1 MRQAQKFLWP
11 ALTMGT
17 CYYPE
22 QWDESLWRSD
32 LQRMKQA
39 GITVIRVAEFAWSKF
54 EENEGEFH
62 FDFFDRFLDLCMEE
76 KMQVIF
82 STPTATP
89 PAWLT
94 EKYPEVLN
102 ATKDG
107 VLYRHGLRRHYNYNS
122 PVYQQLCARIVEQLA
137 IHYGQHPAIIGWQI
151 DNELN
156 CEVDEFYS
164 QADDDAFREWVKT
177 KYQTL
182 PELNQAWGTA
192 FWNQGYTDWQQ
203 VHIPRTTVRN
213 TINPHLHL
221 DYLRFISASAAGF
234 CALQSRILRRHI
246 RKDCFITTN
255 GLFDYIDNHLMT
267 DESLDIYS
275 YDSYPDF
282 AFELGRNIDHND
294 LNDRSWSMKL
304 TNVRAISPNFMI
316 MEQQSGGNGWTSRL
330 EAPAPRPGQLTLWA
344 MQSLAHGADCISFFR
359 WRTSIMG
366 TEIYWHGILD
376 YDNRDN
382 RRLREVAQVGD
393 MLRKLQPLCG
403 AAYKAAF
410 GVLRDY
416 DNEWDARIDVW
427 HGRLHDPS
435 RWEIFEAAQRTHTP
449 YDEVWLGKDTE
460 VAELTKYPVLI
471 YPHAVIMTEERAKLL
486 EAYVRQGGTLIIG
499 CRTGYKDET
508 GKCVMLPQPGLLGK
522 ISGTDVTD
530 FTFASLADEAPTILW
545 DGEAL
550 AAPVFADILHPAD
563 DTKVLARHNTSYFKG
578 EPALTEH
585 PYGAGRVLHWG
596 AGFSVAAVRKL
607 LAYTGVAAPCHDI
620 VNLPENV
627 ELVVRE
633 KDGKQYL
640 FLLNYKSWEETI
652 RLHKPMKSLL
662 SGHVCEGS
670 LTLPPYGVDVF
681 EII

>member
-1 MRQAQKFLWP
+1 MAHQWKQY
-11 ALTMGT
+11 TVGT

-22 QWDESLWRSD
+22 HWPEEMWQSD
-32 LQRMKQA
+32 VKRMLAA
-39 GITVIRVAEFAWSKF
+39 GITVIRIAEFAWNKC
-54 EENEGEFH
+54 EPREGEFT
-62 FDFFDRFLDLCMEE
+62 FDFFQRFLDLCQQEG
-76 KMQVIF
+76 MQVIF

-94 EKYPEVLN
+94 QKYPEVLN
-102 ATKDG
+102 CRLDG
-107 VLYRHGLRRHYNYNS
+107 AVYRHGGRRHYNYNA
-122 PVYQQLCARIVEQLA
+122 PVYRCLSARIVEQIA
-137 IHYGQHPAIIGWQI
+137 ARYAGHPAVIGWQI

-164 QADDDAFREWVKT
+164 QAADDAFRVWVRD

-182 PELNQAWGTA
+182 PELNKAWGTA

-203 VHIPRTTVRN
+203 VHLPRPTVRG

-221 DYLRFISASAAGF
+221 DYLRFISASAVRF
-234 CALQSRILRRHI
+234 CTMQSEILRRHL
-246 RKDCFITTN
+246 RKGCFITTN
-255 GLFDYIDNHLMT
+255 GLFDYVDNHRMT
-267 DESLDIYS
+267 DEALDIYS

-282 AFELGRNIDHND
+282 AFELGRTIDHND

-316 MEQQSGGNGWTSRL
+316 MEQQSGGNGWTTRL

-382 RRLREVAQVGD
+382 RRLGEVAQVGE

-403 AAYKAAF
+403 AAHKAAF
-410 GVLRDY
+410 GVIRDY
-416 DNEWDARIDVW
+416 DNEWDARVDAW

-435 RWEIFEAAQRTHTP
+435 RWEIFEGAQRSHAP

-460 VAELTKYPVLI
+460 VAELAKYPVLI
-471 YPHAVIMTEERAKLL
+471 YPHAGIMTEARAKLL
-486 EAYVRQGGTLIIG
+486 EDYVQQGGTLIIG
-499 CRTGYKDET
+499 CRTGYKDAT

-522 ISGTDVTD
+522 LSGSDVTD
-530 FTFASLADEAPTILW
+530 FTFASPAEEAPTILW

-550 AAPVFADILHPAD
+550 PAPIFADILHPAE
-563 DTKVLARHNTSYFKG
+563 DTKVLACHNTSYFKG
-578 EPALTEH
+578 QPALTEH

-607 LAYTGVAAPCHDI
+607 LSYTGVAEPFQDVAQ
-620 VNLPENV
+620 LPENV

-640 FLLNYKSWEETI
+640 FVLNYKSWTETI
-652 RLHKPMKSLL
+652 RLQKPMKSLL
-662 SGHVCEGS
+662 SGEVRQGDVA
-670 LTLPPYGVDVF
+670 LPAYGVDVF
-681 EII
+681 EMN